1 LGNHALIV
9 IARLP
14 EREASQSHK
23 GRSPGNIAFKP
34 FSIAR
39 NEIATPDRFSGGQ
52 ARIYGYR
59 FLWII
64 RLLLPYGFVLELPFL
79 KPLDYESA

>member
-1 LGNHALIV
+1 MMPSLSLRGFPKGKPRNLIKEEALEILLSNP
-9 IARLP
+9 IQLRETRLP
-14 EREASQSHK
+14 LPTAKAVRLASM
-23 GRSPGNIAFKP
+23 GIG
-34 FSIAR
+34 
-39 NEIATPDRFSGGQ
+39 
-52 ARIYGYR
+52 

>member
-1 LGNHALIV
+1 MMPSLSLRGFPLGKPRNLIKEEALEILLSNPLQLRET
-9 IARLP
+9 RLP
-14 EREASQSHK
+14 RPTALAVRLASM
-23 GRSPGNIAFKP
+23 GIG
-34 FSIAR
+34 
-39 NEIATPDRFSGGQ
+39 
-52 ARIYGYR
+52 

>member
-1 LGNHALIV
+1 LGNDALIV

-14 EREASQSHK
+14 SREASQSHK
-23 GRSPGNIAFKP
+23 GRSPENAAFKP
-34 FSIAR
+34 YSIRETRLPRPTAKAVR
-39 NEIATPDRFSGGQ
+39 LASMGIG
-52 ARIYGYR
+52 

-64 RLLLPYGFVLELPFL
+64 RLLLPYGFVLEFSFL